1 LTDHALK
8 ISALLRI
15 VKIVRAPI
23 SLRPMRWFASLFA
36 LCLMMALFHRVTAAG
51 PLEAR
56 ATLALGFVLLAAYL
70 GGDIAMRLR
79 VPRITGYLITG
90 FCVGPAWLGLVR
102 SDEVQALGFIADAAV
117 ALIAFAAGS
126 ELTLETVRQGRVAL
140 ARLTTGAIVFPFV
153 AVTLVVLSVSPAFPL
168 TVQQPWG
175 DRGAVALVFG
185 ALAAASSPA
194 VTMAMISEFDARGPF
209 ARSLLGVT
217 ILQDVAVIVLFTLV
231 LAAGK
236 ALTSAGALNFAVAG
250 TAAVH
255 LAGSLAL
262 GTVLGYL
269 LARYLQV
276 VQRDTALFLVA
287 VAFLAAEIAQLTGLE
302 TTLIAVAAG
311 FYLENFS
318 RVEGERLR
326 GELKR
331 GSLPVY
337 VVFFALAGAGLHVGG
352 LADLWPWALLLIGL
366 RLVSLRYGLK
376 WAGRDPRVTPA
387 LAQYGWLGLI
397 SQAGIVLGLA
407 QLARRAFPEW
417 GVSLETLVVAI
428 IGVHQVAGPICFRRA
443 LLLAGEVTE
452 GTSNAQEPVARGVV
466 VAARGRLQ

>member
-1 LTDHALK
+1 
-8 ISALLRI
+8 
-15 VKIVRAPI
+15 
-23 SLRPMRWFASLFA
+23 MRWFASLFA
-36 LCLMMALFHRVTAAG
+36 LVLMMAVFHRVTAGG

-70 GGDIAMRLR
+70 GGDISARLR

-126 ELTLETVRQGRVAL
+126 ELTLESVRQSRVAL
-140 ARLTTGAIVFPFV
+140 ARLTTGAVVLPFV
-153 AVTLVVLSVSPAFPL
+153 AVTLVVLSVSPSFPL
-168 TVQQPWG
+168 TAQQPWG
-175 DRGAVALVFG
+175 DRCAVALVLG

-194 VTMAMISEFDARGPF
+194 VTMAMISEYDARGPF

-217 ILQDVAVIVLFTLV
+217 IIQDVTVIVLFTLV

-250 TAAVH
+250 TAVVH

-262 GTVLGYL
+262 GTVLGVL
-269 LARYLQV
+269 LARYLQI

-287 VAFLAAEIAQLTGLE
+287 VAFLAAEIAQLTGFE
-302 TTLIAVAAG
+302 TTLIALAAG

-366 RLVSLRYGLK
+366 RLASLRYGLK
-376 WAGRDPRVTPA
+376 WAGRHPSVTPA

-452 GTSNAQEPVARGVV
+452 GAPHVQEPVAGGVV
-466 VAARGRLQ
+466 VAARGRVQ